1 MVSQLINKNGNAV
14 KNQFV
19 INKNGMIIFQS
30 YESIIAVKKENDIFL
45 NDEKF
50 NYSNTT
56 KRSLLS
62 FLDIENNDFKNN
74 LKNNK
79 YKIISENDIKS
90 MVK

>member
-30 YESIIAVKKENDIFL
+30 YKSIIAVEKENDIFL

-50 NYSNTT
+50 NYSKTT
-56 KRSLLS
+56 KRSLLA
-62 FLDIENNDFKNN
+62 FLDIENNEFKNN
-74 LKNNK
+74 LKNNQ